1 MVVVAFPDLK
11 SGKIGLQIFN
21 LQFRDC
27 KSPAFNFQ
35 IAPVGKPGRNLK
47 ERIVKNI

>member
-21 LQFRDC
+21 LQLRDC
-27 KSPAFNFQ
+27 KSQALNFQ
-35 IAPVGKPGRNLK
+35 ITNLK
-47 ERIVKNI
+47 ERRLVQNIFI